1 MAICAA
7 IWSASPRKRSR
18 LSIASNTARG
28 LRYGDVA
35 SEVVSL
41 PDLEMVDR
49 PNPTWLKRFS
59 NKNNR

>member
-1 MAICAA
+1 MGI
-7 IWSASPRKRSR
+7 
-18 LSIASNTARG
+18 
-28 LRYGDVA
+28 VA

-59 NKNNR
+59 NMSIPVEAKTIQIRYRTLNDC